1 MHKSRTFSEM
11 EFLRRNRN
19 IRSLTISLQW
29 FGFFFVV
36 FALLCFLNISCHT
49 SATIVFCSFEHSN
62 GARES
67 IRSKCECRRFS
78 RLCDAAAAVVVVVVW
93 ISLFRKHKLV

>member
-29 FGFFFVV
+29 FGFFR
-36 FALLCFLNISCHT
+36 CFLNISCHT